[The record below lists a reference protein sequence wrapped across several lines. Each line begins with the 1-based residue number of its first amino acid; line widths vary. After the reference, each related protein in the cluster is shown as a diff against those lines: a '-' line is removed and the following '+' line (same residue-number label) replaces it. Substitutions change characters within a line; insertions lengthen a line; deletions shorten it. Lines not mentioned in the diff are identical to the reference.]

1 MPAHP
6 ASAPCRITYEGQFKT
21 GDAEGGEERQVTRVQ
36 VTRVQV
42 DTRQARPDT
51 GGHAPGAADPA
62 PGPAAGALC
71 LKVMDTPN
79 APNPEAGAP
88 PGTSAELNG
97 RLSILL
103 GQIAQGDQTAFAEF
117 YEATSRRVFGMA
129 RRVLIDAELSE
140 DTTQEVFLQV
150 WQNASKFNREAG
162 SPLAWLMTIS
172 HRRAVDKVRSSQS
185 SSDREAKYG
194 ASSQE
199 IDHDSVSDEVG
210 SRLEAEAV
218 VRCLATLTETQQES
232 VRLAYYGGLT
242 YREVAEKLHAAVPTI
257 KSRIRDGLIRL
268 KTCLGVS

>member
-1 MPAHP
+1 MTLMQADRRPAT
-6 ASAPCRITYEGQFKT
+6 R
-21 GDAEGGEERQVTRVQ
+21 AEGNHGTVE
-36 VTRVQV
+36 
-42 DTRQARPDT
+42 ARS
-51 GGHAPGAADPA
+51 A
-62 PGPAAGALC
+62 PGPAAGTLC
-71 LKVMDTPN
+71 LKVMETPN
-79 APNPEAGAP
+79 APNPEAAAP
-88 PGTSAELNG
+88 PSTSADVNR
-97 RLSILL
+97 RLGALL
-103 GQIAQGDQTAFAEF
+103 GQIANGDQAAFAEF
-117 YEATSRRVFGMA
+117 YQLTSRRVFGMA

-150 WQNASKFNREAG
+150 WQNAAKFNADAG

-185 SSDREAKYG
+185 STDREARYG

-210 SRLEAEAV
+210 SKLEAEAV
-218 VRCLATLTETQQES
+218 VRCLDTLTETQQES

-242 YREVAEKLHAAVPTI
+242 YREVAERLNAAVPTI